1 VAANNAL
8 GLHALTNLS
17 TQLKTIEPAFARAI
31 RKNLTAAIRAQGEGV
46 LSDVKSRASWSSRI
60 PDATTIQ
67 VRYNTRGA
75 SARIQTNK
83 NKAPHARPFDGAS
96 GPVFRHPVYGNKS
109 AWVKQAAR
117 PFFMVA
123 VQERKPG
130 IDQAMERMAIRAAL
144 DAGFKYQ

>member
-1 VAANNAL
+1 MPNNAL

-17 TQLKTIEPAFARAI
+17 SQLKTTAPAFARAI
-31 RKNLTAAIRAQGEGV
+31 RKNLTAAIRQQGSQV
-46 LSDVKSRASWSSRI
+46 LSDIRERASWSSRI

-75 SARIQTNK
+75 SARVQTNK
-83 NKAPHARPFDGAS
+83 NKAPHARPFDGGS
-96 GPVFRHPVYGNKS
+96 GPVFRHPVYGNRG

-123 VQERKPG
+123 VKERKPG